1 MRRVLLSAALAA
13 ALAACASGDH
23 FSTEKPAGYVSLAPV
38 RTAGIPWAR
47 LRPIMVDLSEYA
59 FKPDT
64 LTFDSGVPYRLVL
77 HNAGGSRHTFVS
89 EDFFKAIAVRRLIDG
104 KKTHDYPF
112 IQTVE
117 LEPGA
122 TKELQFLPM
131 RRGTYPLHC
140 SVTLHESFGMKGKIT
155 VR

>member
-1 MRRVLLSAALAA
+1 MRRVIISAALAA
-13 ALAACASGDH
+13 SLAACASGDRI
-23 FSTEKPAGYVSLAPV
+23 TKEQPAGYVSLAPV

-47 LRPIMVDLSEYA
+47 MRPITIDLTEYA
-59 FKPDT
+59 FSPDA
-64 LTFDSGVPYRLVL
+64 LTFEAGVPYRLVI

-89 EDFFKAIAVRRLIDG
+89 EGFFKAIAVRRLIAG
-104 KKTHDYPF
+104 KKTSDYPF
-112 IQTVE
+112 IQVIE
-117 LEPGA
+117 LESGA

-140 SVTLHESFGMKGKIT
+140 SVTLHESFGMKGAIT